1 MFNLIQKLST
11 AMRGGAREV
20 LETAVDANA
29 IRIFAQEIHECE
41 TRVQQAKK
49 HLAGVMAE
57 KLKLSR
63 QIKTQQAKLQQRE
76 QTIAEKL
83 AQDDEAGAL
92 QLAAELAQQETFL
105 ETLQQQHDKLK
116 EYEERLLQNLTT
128 TAQKL
133 EQHRA
138 ELRMAQ
144 ATQHAQQA
152 SGKLSQNVNDYSDQF
167 SRMQDS
173 LQRICQNQEGFED
186 RMQAMDDIDARLN
199 GEPAPQQQRQQ
210 QAEAIL
216 DRIKAAQTPKNQAA

>member
-1 MFNLIQKLST
+1 MLNLIQKLST

-20 LETAVDANA
+20 LESAVDANA

-57 KLKLSR
+57 KLRLKR
-63 QIKTQQAKLQQRE
+63 QIETHQTRLQQRE
-76 QTIAEKL
+76 QSIREKL
-83 AQDDEAGAL
+83 QQQDEAGAL
-92 QLAAELAQQETFL
+92 QLAEELAQQEDFINK
-105 ETLQQQHDKLK
+105 LQQQHDKL
-116 EYEERLLQNLTT
+116 EAYEKRLLNNLTN

-152 SGKLSQNVNDYSDQF
+152 SGKLSGHVNDYADQF

-173 LQRICQNQEGFED
+173 LQRINRQQDDFED
-186 RMQAMDDIDARLN
+186 RMQAMDEIDARLN
-199 GEPAPQQQRQQ
+199 GEPAPKQEKRRK
-210 QAEAIL
+210 AEDIL
-216 DRIKAAQTPKNQAA
+216 ARLKVA

>member
-11 AMRGGAREV
+11 AMRSGAREV

-57 KLKLSR
+57 KLKLGR
-63 QIKTQQAKLQQRE
+63 QVKTQQEKLQRCE
-76 QTIAEKL
+76 QTIRGKL
-83 AQDDEAGAL
+83 EQEDEAGAL
-92 QLAAELAQQETFL
+92 QLAEELARQEEFL
-105 ETLQQQHDKLK
+105 STLQQQHDQLA
-116 EYEERLLQNLTT
+116 EHEERLLKNLTAT
-128 TAQKL
+128 TQKL
-133 EQHRA
+133 QQHRS

-152 SGKLSQNVNDYSDQF
+152 TGKLSSHVNDYSDQF

-173 LQRICQNQEGFED
+173 LQRIRQQQGDFDD
-186 RMQAMDDIDARLN
+186 RMQAMDEIDARLN
-199 GEPAPQQQRQQ
+199 GEPAPGQEKRRK
-210 QAEAIL
+210 AEEVLA
-216 DRIKAAQTPKNQAA
+216 RFRVA

>member
-57 KLKLSR
+57 KLKLGR
-63 QIKTQQAKLQQRE
+63 QVKTQQEKLQQRE
-76 QTIAEKL
+76 QTIRGKL
-83 AQDDEAGAL
+83 ESGDEAGAL
-92 QLAAELAQQETFL
+92 QLAEELSRQEEFL
-105 ETLQQQHDKLK
+105 NTLQQQHDQLA
-116 EYEERLLQNLTT
+116 EHEERLLKNLTAT
-128 TAQKL
+128 TQKL
-133 EQHRA
+133 QQHRA

-152 SGKLSQNVNDYSDQF
+152 TGKLSPHVNDYSDQF

-173 LQRICQNQEGFED
+173 LQRIRRQQGDFDD

-199 GEPAPQQQRQQ
+199 GEPAPKQERQRK
-210 QAEAIL
+210 AEDIL
-216 DRIKAAQTPKNQAA
+216 ARLKVA

>member
-1 MFNLIQKLST
+1 MLNLIQKLST

-57 KLKLSR
+57 KLKLGR
-63 QIKTQQAKLQQRE
+63 QIKIQQDKQQKRE
-76 QTIAEKL
+76 QTIREKL
-83 AQDDEAGAL
+83 EQNDEAGAL
-92 QLAAELAQQETFL
+92 KLAEEFAQQEDFL
-105 ETLQQQHDKLK
+105 KNLQQQHDKLV
-116 EYEERLLQNLTT
+116 EYEERLLKNLTNM
-128 TAQKL
+128 AQKL

-152 SGKLSQNVNDYSDQF
+152 TGKLSQHVNDYSDQF
-167 SRMQDS
+167 SQMQDS
-173 LQRICQNQEGFED
+173 LQRIQQKQGDFED
-186 RMQAMDDIDARLN
+186 KMQAMDDIDARLN
-199 GEPAPQQQRQQ
+199 GDPPPRQERQRK
-210 QAEAIL
+210 AEGVLA
-216 DRIKAAQTPKNQAA
+216 RMKMA